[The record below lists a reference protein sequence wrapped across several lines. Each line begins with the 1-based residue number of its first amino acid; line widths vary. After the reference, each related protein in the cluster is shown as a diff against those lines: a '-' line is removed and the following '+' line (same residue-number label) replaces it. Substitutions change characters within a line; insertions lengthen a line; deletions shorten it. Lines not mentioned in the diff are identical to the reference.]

1 MNHGSIR
8 IDFNENIISHRNKD
22 AGQGGYYMLQY
33 LNQKRG
39 QSTLEYAV
47 LIVVIIGA
55 LLTIQVY
62 IKRGVQGRL
71 KSAADDIGDQYSDGN
86 TNEIKTT
93 IRNSSTEETFNAG
106 TIFIQYINPE
116 NLPTPRRIP
125 LSSILS
131 RSIWGSS
138 TRRP

>member
-1 MNHGSIR
+1 
-8 IDFNENIISHRNKD
+8 
-22 AGQGGYYMLQY
+22 MLQY

-86 TNEIKTT
+86 TNVIKTT
-93 IRNSSTEETFNAG
+93 NRISNVEDTFGLNGRGVALTNLLAPEKTNTMENSVIVNTQQEW
-106 TIFIQYINPE
+106 
-116 NLPTPRRIP
+116 
-125 LSSILS
+125 
-131 RSIWGSS
+131 WGQGS
-138 TRRP
+138 

>member
-1 MNHGSIR
+1 
-8 IDFNENIISHRNKD
+8 
-22 AGQGGYYMLQY
+22 MLQY

-62 IKRGVQGRL
+62 MKRGIQGRL

-86 TNEIKTT
+86 TNVLKTT
-93 IRNSSTEETFNAG
+93 IKNSDTLETDLAGNTSSVIQGSGEITNTTENSVIVNSQLEF
-106 TIFIQYINPE
+106 
-116 NLPTPRRIP
+116 
-125 LSSILS
+125 
-131 RSIWGSS
+131 WGSN
-138 TRRP
+138 TAAGG

>member
-1 MNHGSIR
+1 
-8 IDFNENIISHRNKD
+8 
-22 AGQGGYYMLQY
+22 MLQY

-62 IKRGVQGRL
+62 IKRSIQGRL
-71 KSAADDIGDQYSDGN
+71 KQAGDDIGDQYSDGN

-93 IRNSSTEETFNAG
+93 IRDSNTLETFNAG
-106 TIFIQYINPE
+106 NAS
-116 NLPTPRRIP
+116 
-125 LSSILS
+125 SSIQGPEGEITNTIEN
-131 RSIWGSS
+131 SIIDNTQSEYWGS
-138 TRRP
+138 TTPATPAT

>member
-1 MNHGSIR
+1 
-8 IDFNENIISHRNKD
+8 
-22 AGQGGYYMLQY
+22 MLQY

-47 LIVVIIGA
+47 LVVVIIGA

-86 TNEIKTT
+86 TNQVKTT
-93 IRNSSTEETFNAG
+93 VRSSNTEETFAHGQSSSNIIG
-106 TIFIQYINPE
+106 KELTNTTE
-116 NLPTPRRIP
+116 N
-125 LSSILS
+125 SVILNTQQEF
-131 RSIWGSS
+131 WGSNTAS
-138 TRRP
+138 Q

>member
-1 MNHGSIR
+1 
-8 IDFNENIISHRNKD
+8 
-22 AGQGGYYMLQY
+22 MLQY

-86 TNEIKTT
+86 TNSLVRTV
-93 IRNSSTEETFNAG
+93 RNSNTSEYFNAG
-106 TIFIQYINPE
+106 QAST
-116 NLPTPRRIP
+116 
-125 LSSILS
+125 SILGNE
-131 RSIWGSS
+131 ITNETENAVLVNTQQEFWGNK
-138 TRRP
+138 

>member
-1 MNHGSIR
+1 
-8 IDFNENIISHRNKD
+8 
-22 AGQGGYYMLQY
+22 MLQY
-33 LNQKRG
+33 LNQRRG

-86 TNEIKTT
+86 TNEVKTT
-93 IRNSSTEETFNAG
+93 NRSSSSEETFG
-106 TIFIQYINPE
+106 VVGQGISQT
-116 NLPTPRRIP
+116 NLI
-125 LSSILS
+125 
-131 RSIWGSS
+131 GN
-138 TRRP
+138 

>member
-1 MNHGSIR
+1 
-8 IDFNENIISHRNKD
+8 
-22 AGQGGYYMLQY
+22 MLQH

-55 LLTIQVY
+55 LLTLQVY

-86 TNEIKTT
+86 TNELKTT
-93 IRNSSTEETFNAG
+93 NRLSNTEETFGVTGQGVSKSNLLQPELTNTVDNSIIVNTQQEYWGTKAKAG
-106 TIFIQYINPE
+106 SGGGIITTSDQ
-116 NLPTPRRIP
+116 
-125 LSSILS
+125 
-131 RSIWGSS
+131 
-138 TRRP
+138 

>member
-1 MNHGSIR
+1 
-8 IDFNENIISHRNKD
+8 
-22 AGQGGYYMLQY
+22 MLQY

-62 IKRGVQGRL
+62 VKRAVQQRL

-93 IRNSSTEETFNAG
+93 HRTSNTEETFGVQATGVSVSKLIAPESTN
-106 TIFIQYINPE
+106 TQENSVLINSQQE
-116 NLPTPRRIP
+116 Y
-125 LSSILS
+125 
-131 RSIWGSS
+131 WGGNS
-138 TRRP
+138 TS